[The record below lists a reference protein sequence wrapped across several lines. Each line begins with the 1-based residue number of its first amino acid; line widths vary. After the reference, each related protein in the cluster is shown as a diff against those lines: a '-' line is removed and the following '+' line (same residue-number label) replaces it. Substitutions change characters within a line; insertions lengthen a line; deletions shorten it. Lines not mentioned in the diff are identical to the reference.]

1 MVLDLRRGAAHVA
14 QMRKLVFLIPLLAS
28 CSLFQSIAGSAF
40 ERPSLAF
47 RDVKVHHIDFTGA
60 DVDVLFDVTNPNSRG
75 LDLGAASYALDIEG
89 HPVATGT
96 PPKGL
101 QVPGKGTAT
110 VTLPAHVIWNQLAP
124 ALEAVLAKKSLAYKA
139 SGSIGVNSPIGL
151 IMLPLSHEGVI
162 EPPHLPSISLQAPRI
177 VSLHFT
183 GARLA
188 LPLKLTNT
196 NAFPLPLGALDG
208 TVDIEGARVG
218 RVALAQPPAVGPSSE
233 QTIELPLDISFAS
246 AGLAVAS
253 ALRSGAA
260 HVKLDGTLRSLG
272 ASLPLHIDQNVQFSN
287 TGATP

>member
-1 MVLDLRRGAAHVA
+1 
-14 QMRKLVFLIPLLAS
+14 MRKLVFLLPLLAS
-28 CSLFQSIAGSAF
+28 CSLLQSVAGAAF

-47 RDVKVHHIDFTGA
+47 RDVKLDHIDFTGA
-60 DVDVLFDVTNPNSRG
+60 DVQLLFDVTNPNSSG

-89 HPVATGT
+89 HSVATGK
-96 PPKGL
+96 PPQGL

-124 ALEAVLAKKSLAYKA
+124 ALEAVLTKKSLAYKA
-139 SGSIGVNSPIGL
+139 SGTIGVSSPIGL
-151 IMLPLSHEGVI
+151 LTLPLEHEGTI
-162 EPPHLPSISLQAPRI
+162 EPPHLPSVSLQAPRI
-177 VSLHFT
+177 VHLGFS

-196 NAFPLPLGALDG
+196 NAFPLPLGAIDG

-218 RVALAQPPAVGPSSE
+218 SVVLAQPPAVGPSSE

-253 ALRSGAA
+253 ALQAGAA
-260 HVKLDGTLRSLG
+260 HIKLDGTLRSLG
-272 ASLPLHIDQNVQFSN
+272 ASLPLHIDQNVQFRSD
-287 TGATP
+287 AAAQ